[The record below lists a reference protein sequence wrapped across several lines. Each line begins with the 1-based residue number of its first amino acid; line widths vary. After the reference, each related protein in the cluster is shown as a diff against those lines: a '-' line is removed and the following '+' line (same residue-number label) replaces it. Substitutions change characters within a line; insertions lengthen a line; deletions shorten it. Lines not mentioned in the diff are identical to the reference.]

1 MIDSFSIVVK
11 NSFTIKNLIAIN
23 CSPKSFLTDSF
34 LILNKKDCFL
44 TINTNNISS
53 SIYNNAIFSSLI
65 TGPTPTVSLRIPAS
79 CVSFIQSNPNVN
91 ITCSLKGLLQ
101 EFFSIT
107 TNIVHVISSAV
118 IKRKTFL
125 YWRYLKRLKFKI
137 EEKQNRLNVCR
148 FCLFRL

>member
-11 NSFTIKNLIAIN
+11 NSFTIKNLIAIT
-23 CSPKSFLTDSF
+23 CSAKSFLTDSF

-65 TGPTPTVSLRIPAS
+65 TGPNTTVSLRIPAS
-79 CVSFIQSNPNVN
+79 CVSFIQSNPSVN
-91 ITCSLKGLLQ
+91 IICSLKGLLQ
-101 EFFSIT
+101 EFFSIS

-125 YWRYLKRLKFKI
+125 CWRYLKRLKLKI